1 MAKTT
6 VKAAAG
12 TTDQKTLDLIKEVAR
27 QRAEIAQ
34 AEKPNW
40 RTNCNFA
47 WVEGKADVIV
57 LHVEKDIK
65 KLIQIAAFL
74 ADKEESYLGMAA
86 QLGVS
91 EAPPFTWNGYGVGD
105 WIEDIKTRINK
116 IQINV
121 KKSKFEALE
130 ERLNKIIS
138 PELRAQMELEA
149 IAAELSK

>member
-1 MAKTT
+1 MAKSS

-12 TTDQKTLDLIKEVAR
+12 STDQKTLDLIKEVAR

-40 RTNCNFA
+40 KTNCNFS

-74 ADKEESYLGMAA
+74 AEKESSYLDMAA
-86 QLGVS
+86 QLGV
-91 EAPPFTWNGYGVGD
+91 EAPPFTWNGYGVGE
-105 WIEDIKTRINK
+105 WIEDIKARINK
-116 IQINV
+116 IQINT
-121 KKSKFEALE
+121 KKAKFELLE

-149 IAAELSK
+149 IANELTK